1 MIGPPRLPKFGR
13 PLSYV
18 AGAPPSPLRL
28 LPLKWMTALYVAGV
42 LAHFSHTMAF
52 NWPGGLVRSLFEALS
67 NVPMSLAWPADLIVT
82 LLRLT

>member
-1 MIGPPRLPKFGR
+1 
-13 PLSYV
+13 
-18 AGAPPSPLRL
+18 
-28 LPLKWMTALYVAGV
+28 V

-82 LLRLT
+82 LIRLT